1 MTLQDSLE
9 HLAGGQM
16 VILIG
21 PLGEADL
28 VAAAET
34 VTPDLVNFMVT
45 HARGIVSAALPE
57 SRLRELGIPL
67 LSGRRGDLREAQAV
81 GASVEARHGVS
92 TGISASDRA
101 LTLRA
106 LASPTARPQDFMMPG
121 HVPPLAG
128 AGGGVVVRAG
138 RAEAALDLMR
148 LAGMGPCAALCEI
161 LTEQGEA
168 ARGPEIERFAARH
181 RLPVCT
187 VESLIAYRRTHEL
200 LVQRVSEADFALP
213 MGQMR
218 ALVYRNIV
226 DAREHLTLLHGR
238 IDPTRPTLVRIH
250 SECLTGDV
258 FGSRRCDCGEQLQQS
273 LTRICQSPAGILIY
287 LHQEGRGI
295 GLGNKIRA
303 YALQDRGLDTVEA
316 NLELGF
322 KEDLRE
328 YGIGAQILRDLGVG
342 QVMLLTNNP
351 DKVEGLRAHGLEVT
365 RVALEAAPH
374 SLNIQ
379 YLRTKQLKLGHLFS
393 DLKVNP
399 R

>member
-1 MTLQDSLE
+1 MTLQDSLKR
-9 HLAGGQM
+9 LAAGQM
-16 VILIG
+16 VILVG

-34 VTPDLVNFMVT
+34 ITPELVNFMVT
-45 HARGIVSAALPE
+45 HARGIVAAALPE
-57 SRLRELGIPL
+57 DRLRELGIPL
-67 LSGRRGDLREAQAV
+67 LSGRRGDLRETPAV

-106 LASPTARPQDFMMPG
+106 LASPTSRPQDFMMPG
-121 HVPPLAG
+121 HVPPLASVS
-128 AGGGVVVRAG
+128 GGVMVRAG
-138 RAEAALDLMR
+138 RAEAAVDLMR
-148 LAGMGPCAALCEI
+148 LAGKRPCAALCEI

-168 ARGPEIERFAARH
+168 ARGAELEQFAAHH

-187 VESLIAYRRTHEL
+187 VESLVAYRRTHEV
-200 LVQRVSEADFALP
+200 LVRRVSEVDFALP
-213 MGQMR
+213 MGKMR
-218 ALVYRNIV
+218 ALVYRNIA
-226 DAREHLTLLHGR
+226 DAHEHLTLLHGR
-238 IDPTRPTLVRIH
+238 IQPNRPTLVRIH

-258 FGSRRCDCGEQLQQS
+258 FGSRRCDCGEQLQES
-273 LTRICQSPAGILIY
+273 LARICQSPAGILIY

-322 KEDLRE
+322 KEDMRE
-328 YGIGAQILRDLGVG
+328 YGIGAQILRDLQVG
-342 QVMLLTNNP
+342 HVMLLTNNP
-351 DKVEGLRAHGLEVT
+351 DKVEGLRGHGLEVT
-365 RVALEAAPH
+365 RVALEAPAH

-393 DLKVNP
+393 DLKVNS

>member
-1 MTLQDSLE
+1 MTLQDSLKR
-9 HLAGGQM
+9 LAHGQM

-28 VAAAET
+28 VAAAEKI
-34 VTPDLVNFMVT
+34 TPDLVNFMVT

-67 LSGRRGDLREAQAV
+67 LSGRRGDLRETQSL
-81 GASVEARHGVS
+81 GASVEARHGVT

-106 LASPTARPQDFMMPG
+106 LASPSSGPGDFMMPG

-128 AGGGVVVRAG
+128 VSGGVVVRAG

-148 LAGMGPCAALCEI
+148 LAGMEPCAALCEI
-161 LTEQGEA
+161 LTEEGEA
-168 ARGPEIERFAARH
+168 ARGAQLEQFAARH
-181 RLPVCT
+181 QLPVYT
-187 VESLIAYRRTHEL
+187 VESLVAYRRTHEL
-200 LVQRVSEADFALP
+200 LVTRISEVDFALP

-238 IDPTRPTLVRIH
+238 IDPHRPTLVRIH

-258 FGSRRCDCGEQLQQS
+258 FSSRRCDCGEQLQES
-273 LTRICQSPAGILIY
+273 LTRICQSPAGVLIY

-322 KEDLRE
+322 KEDMRD
-328 YGIGAQILRDLGVG
+328 YGIGAQILRDLEVS

-365 RVALEAAPH
+365 RVALEARPH

-393 DLKVNP
+393 DLKVTP